1 MQGKYLITTDAWFY
15 APDGKQYKAAWGD
28 VQIIEDTFLG
38 LKTTRNSS
46 NWFAKVGSEQKH
58 IVIAGCQIH
67 YAIKCEEKP
76 NTEASEDWQA
86 DAQNGVKLYERPS
99 SIYVAQ

>member
-1 MQGKYLITTDAWFY
+1 MVGKYLITTDAWFY

-38 LKTTRNSS
+38 LKANRNSS
-46 NWFAKVGSEQKH
+46 NWFAKVGSEKKH
-58 IVIAGCQIH
+58 IVIAGCQMH
-67 YAIKCEEKP
+67 YAVKCEEKP

>member
-38 LKTTRNSS
+38 LKTNRNSS
-46 NWFAKVGSEQKH
+46 NWFAKVGSEKKH

-67 YAIKCEEKP
+67 YAVKCEEKP

>member
-38 LKTTRNSS
+38 LKTNRNSS

-58 IVIAGCQIH
+58 IIIAGCQIH
-67 YAIKCEEKP
+67 YAVKCEEKP

>member
-1 MQGKYLITTDAWFY
+1 MHGKYLITTDAWFY

-38 LKTTRNSS
+38 LKTNRNSS

-67 YAIKCEEKP
+67 YAVKCDEKP

-86 DAQNGVKLYERPS
+86 DAQNGIKLYERPS

>member
-28 VQIIEDTFLG
+28 VQIVEDTFLG
-38 LKTTRNSS
+38 LKTNRNSS
-46 NWFAKVGSEQKH
+46 NWFAKVGSEQNH

-67 YAIKCEEKP
+67 YAVKCEQKP

-86 DAQNGVKLYERPS
+86 DAQNGVKLYERPT